1 MSFIENLTAEN
12 LKMPQEEFD
21 KKMGFVDGKT
31 DADLLI
37 EEDNFVEDE
46 ERVFILRVSYTKMAH
61 SAHVSPEIVLQ

>member
-1 MSFIENLTAEN
+1 M
-12 LKMPQEEFD
+12 
-21 KKMGFVDGKT
+21 DGKT